1 MSVSNDST
9 ELSTVEDGRA
19 LLSSAFL
26 EFCVKVR
33 NNDPSILPELGNGK
47 SFNIRHLSEKEDI
60 ELADALLQNTNVTY
74 LEFVSKKH
82 TNSSA
87 EAMAKYVPTSKS
99 LQRIRWNGDLRQRVE
114 MICFF
119 LHAFQESTSLK
130 EPHVHFP
137 VIDGPSSLALE
148 NMLTNTQSLRSLSF
162 ICRAGEEIDVAAV
175 QSGLKKNTTLR
186 ELTLESS
193 ASAMNISPL
202 LTSVRDHPLLRR
214 LS

>member
-9 ELSTVEDGRA
+9 VLSNAEDGRA
-19 LLSSAFL
+19 LLSSAL
-26 EFCVKVR
+26 IEFCVKVR
-33 NNDPSILPELGNGK
+33 NNDPSILPELGDDEPL
-47 SFNIRHLSEKEDI
+47 SIRRLSENEAI
-60 ELADALLQNTNVTY
+60 EFADALLENTNVTY
-74 LEFVSKKH
+74 LELETENY
-82 TNSSA
+82 TNCSA
-87 EAMAKYVPTSKS
+87 EAMAKYVRSSKS
-99 LQRIRWNGDLRQRVE
+99 LKRIDWNEEQREEI
-114 MICFF
+114 IYCF
-119 LHAFQESTSLK
+119 LHAIQESTSLK
-130 EPHVHFP
+130 ELHINFP

-186 ELTLESS
+186 KLTLESS